1 VVTKLKK
8 KYNYTLD
15 NPLMT
20 NAPCEKIKI
29 SQNKGIW
36 VFLKNKTHYFTIVV
50 NNKLS
55 FSAQCFYIKL

>member
-29 SQNKGIW
+29 SQNKGI
-36 VFLKNKTHYFTIVV
+36 
-50 NNKLS
+50 
-55 FSAQCFYIKL
+55 